1 VLLGGR
7 RQPHAQ
13 KVRAGERALAREK
26 STGCGRTLVF
36 PLLLFFP
43 HTREAVT
50 RRRSRELL
58 KKLAHPG
65 GESSAGAGGGVLL
78 RSVPYVVASK
88 ALRPCCT
95 PASSSALSSTKKTH
109 KRLITFNLHLIFL
122 GASQ

>member
-78 RSVPYVVASK
+78 RSVP
-88 ALRPCCT
+88 LRCRQQS
-95 PASSSALSSTKKTH
+95 PAPLLHTRILLGSQQHKKKNTQTINH
-109 KRLITFNLHLIFL
+109 V
-122 GASQ
+122 